1 MGFVIGG
8 EIDKKIPKI
17 EKNYFDKPKQFFS
30 EILSKIK
37 QFKFSKN
44 ILLISGAIFIIMA
57 FFLIEY
63 FFHKTEIIL
72 TLPSQI
78 IEKNLVVDDLQP
90 DISTKST
97 SFSVSKKTTGNTE
110 VGEKAKGEV
119 TIHNF
124 SSSEI
129 QFDKGTKIVTSNL
142 FFMLDSDTKVS
153 SGSLTSDKQSQFP
166 GKTKTKV
173 TAETIGDKYNIAAN
187 NTFKIE
193 ELPEADY
200 FAINENTLT
209 GGSKKEV
216 KNVSEED
223 ILALEKEVQKKA
235 KAYQKDKINSDFIKT
250 HLLINQLGSIKFG
263 DLNYD
268 KELGEEATTLTLK
281 TKANITNVGLNNIKL
296 QKRILPELTKVAK
309 KNYVVDKNNLKIETT
324 SAKQNKDNYIFNL
337 DIVAR
342 ASQKIDLSEFR
353 SDINGRDIDKIEK
366 ILSKK
371 YKIEKLEV
379 NVDHPIGFFKKF
391 VSLIN
396 NNIDLKVIY
405 N

>member
-1 MGFVIGG
+1 
-8 EIDKKIPKI
+8 
-17 EKNYFDKPKQFFS
+17 
-30 EILSKIK
+30 
-37 QFKFSKN
+37 
-44 ILLISGAIFIIMA
+44 
-57 FFLIEY
+57 
-63 FFHKTEIIL
+63 
-72 TLPSQI
+72 
-78 IEKNLVVDDLQP
+78 
-90 DISTKST
+90 
-97 SFSVSKKTTGNTE
+97 
-110 VGEKAKGEV
+110 
-119 TIHNF
+119 
-124 SSSEI
+124 
-129 QFDKGTKIVTSNL
+129 
-142 FFMLDSDTKVS
+142 MLDSDTKVS

-268 KELGEEATTLTLK
+268 KELGSTILK

-366 ILSKK
+366 ILSKRVK
-371 YKIEKLEV
+371 Y
-379 NVDHPIGFFKKF
+379 
-391 VSLIN
+391 S
-396 NNIDLKVIY
+396 Y
-405 N
+405 NPSNL